1 MTISPQDDI
10 PDNIEELASEYV
22 LGTLSAEH
30 RIEVQKRLAQD
41 ADLRAVVDAWEQR
54 LLALTELAEP
64 QTPTASLWWR
74 IERSLNSID
83 RRAPRVTATAQPIS
97 WWNLLPLWRGLAGTG
112 LVATL
117 LLATMILVQTAPV
130 NPTTYLVVLV
140 APQNQAPGWVIQASN
155 PREIQLIPL
164 GVAQI
169 PTDKALEFWTK
180 ADGWQGPVSL
190 GLVKPGQTLSV
201 PLDRLPPLEPN
212 QLFELTLENPSGS
225 PTGKPTGPI
234 QFIGR
239 AVKVI

>member
-1 MTISPQDDI
+1 
-10 PDNIEELASEYV
+10 
-22 LGTLSAEH
+22 
-30 RIEVQKRLAQD
+30 
-41 ADLRAVVDAWEQR
+41 VDAWEQR

-64 QTPTASLWWR
+64 QTPTASLWGR

-117 LLATMILVQTAPV
+117 LLATMLLTQTAPV

-140 APQNQAPGWVIQASN
+140 APQNQAPGWVIQASS

-212 QLFELTLENPSGS
+212 QLFELTLENPNGS

>member
-64 QTPTASLWWR
+64 QTPKASLWGR

-117 LLATMILVQTAPV
+117 LLATMLLTQTAPV

-140 APQNQAPGWVIQASN
+140 APQNQAPGWVIQASS

-212 QLFELTLENPSGS
+212 QLFELTLENPNGS

>member
-64 QTPTASLWWR
+64 QTPKASLWGR

-112 LVATL
+112 LAAAL
-117 LLATMILVQTAPV
+117 LLGTMLLTQTAPV

-212 QLFELTLENPSGS
+212 QLFELTLENPNGS

>member
-22 LGTLSAEH
+22 LGTLSADH

-64 QTPTASLWWR
+64 QTPTASLWGR
-74 IERSLNSID
+74 IERSLNSIA

-117 LLATMILVQTAPV
+117 LLATMLLTQTAPV

-201 PLDRLPPLEPN
+201 SLDRLPPLEPN
-212 QLFELTLENPSGS
+212 QLFELTLENPKGS